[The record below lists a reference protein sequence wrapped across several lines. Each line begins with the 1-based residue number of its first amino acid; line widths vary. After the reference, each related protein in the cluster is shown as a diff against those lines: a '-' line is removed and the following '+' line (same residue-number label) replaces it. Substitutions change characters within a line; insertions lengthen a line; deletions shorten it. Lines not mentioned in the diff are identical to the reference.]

1 MANLRREEGTPNIVL
16 IGLPDAAALRRAE
29 QKLIAAKIPH
39 FVWEEP
45 DFNFGL
51 TSIATA
57 PVRGDQRKAL
67 ANYRVYKAPVVSSS
81 TSPSKGE
88 SVCSIQTRCANSS
101 GAGTVASAVRV

>member
-1 MANLRREEGTPNIVL
+1 VQALHSVYHLAQLRREEGTPNIVL

-45 DFNFGL
+45 DYNFGL

-67 ANYRVYKAPVVSSS
+67 A
-81 TSPSKGE
+81 
-88 SVCSIQTRCANSS
+88 CSIPRKKMFSS
-101 GAGTVASAVRV
+101 GPERFSRAKARKAAR